1 MSALSIPSDINDPNM
16 SSSNSHEKNLVDKNF
31 EQNRVEPSG
40 RKASV
45 KQRNYILND
54 VGALKKK
61 LKAEG
66 KKHEVSIGKE
76 AKDAS
81 NITVPMKASFFEFVK
96 AHFINDM
103 LDNVNILKVDNAEG
117 VKAATDNFGDAFVEY
132 LMEITFKVNKH
143 VHCIKLT
150 AYTTTSQ
157 LVFQPI
163 GEKSGPKEHL
173 GQKGTPRFFVE
184 NFLLPWCSK
193 AISEKRY
200 NEDIA
205 SKYYTALKEE
215 IRKLDI
221 MKLDMKK
228 ANKSTL
234 IEVDSMSKA
243 DAKCAA
249 KVCNFQGINPQ
260 NRAAVGVCAK
270 CGNVEHFACVKIKT
284 DHKEDIIRGVQK
296 YFCSTCFTNNPSLI
310 LPETGALVRSRERLD
325 SLPLM
330 GQGYLR
336 ITHSTTAKPVQKDQN
351 TEIKKCGICDFQAN
365 SLQELGTHL
374 DTEHKPKCFSCDK
387 TFETSTDLIKHTAKE
402 HNIQCNICDA
412 SFTDKKRLKE
422 HTKNTHEH
430 ACQHC
435 DDLFCSTEELKDHV
449 ESNHKFPCSSCNQIF
464 NGENEVEH
472 HIIKNHRYS
481 CSTCTSIFK
490 SHEDLNRHIETE
502 HSKSTEQCPFCQES
516 FPNKSDLEAHVSKQ
530 HEFSCNIC
538 DKTFTNKKSLKEHYQ
553 NVHEH
558 VCQHCDDHFS
568 SSENLRDHIESKHKS
583 PNPSVNQVLNEER
596 AVNNQMDT
604 NHMFSCSTC
613 TEIFKSKD
621 DLKEHMDKEH
631 ISNQSINFGT
641 SEQVEPIEK
650 CSFCPESF
658 PDKSNLDTH
667 VIAKHT
673 YACKHCEAVLTTN
686 TALDEH
692 LQESHAFL
700 CLTCNTSFPTE
711 IDSITHKD
719 AVHRSKDM
727 GILTCF
733 TCEIIF
739 KSVKDVKN
747 HMEEE
752 HTHEC
757 ETCHSKFKTKTLLRK
772 HISDSKHMQIAKFKC
787 QFCNESPT
795 NNEDLQKHIQNEHTF
810 TCETCEY
817 TGIGEEA
824 MEDHILEKHGQ
835 PDNNGWYKCDDCTFQ
850 SREKSDFGEHFKTNH
865 GSNSKSISN
874 KTSEKEIRLE
884 IELRQLKNNLGR
896 LEAIYHEALEENN
909 NIKSEYEA
917 KLMTV
922 QDDLTTTKAQN
933 EALEEKVDILFKLG
947 RSYLEQ
953 GKTTTIKDNTKDK
966 NIDEIIEIDNEQ
978 TDVSIESLE
987 SWTTKKLRGFKR
999 VNPAANC
1006 VSTGVTNL
1014 TYTAPKKKHS
1024 SSSSSPSSGKSLSPS
1039 TPAPAQPDSTPPP
1052 SDMREAQQ
1060 SEKQSEFG
1068 RDKFCHYFVN
1078 MGKCTFE
1085 ERTGKKCK
1093 FQHRQAPMCR
1103 LGTSCGRPKCMYSHP
1118 KLNGKNNF
1126 LEYPR
1131 EYHPQMNPWQIGHV
1145 MNPWIIP
1152 QTNQFIP
1159 NPWNMGK
1166 TNTNIWNNQRNQ

>member
-1 MSALSIPSDINDPNM
+1 MSALSITSDMNDPNM
-16 SSSNSHEKNLVDKNF
+16 SSSNSHEKTVVDKNF
-31 EQNRVEPSG
+31 EQKRVEPGG

-296 YFCSTCFTNNPSLI
+296 YFCSTCFKHNPSLI

-374 DTEHKPKCFSCDK
+374 DTEHKPKCLSCDK
-387 TFETSTDLIKHTAKE
+387 TFETSTDLIEHTAKE

-481 CSTCTSIFK
+481 CSTCTSTFT
-490 SHEDLNRHIETE
+490 SHEDLNQHIENE
-502 HSKSTEQCPFCQES
+502 HTLNQSNQIQSKSTELCPFCPES
-516 FPNKSDLEAHVSKQ
+516 YPNKSDLEVHVSKQ
-530 HEFSCNIC
+530 HEFSC
-538 DKTFTNKKSLKEHYQ
+538 
-553 NVHEH
+553 
-558 VCQHCDDHFS
+558 
-568 SSENLRDHIESKHKS
+568 
-583 PNPSVNQVLNEER
+583 
-596 AVNNQMDT
+596 
-604 NHMFSCSTC
+604 
-613 TEIFKSKD
+613 
-621 DLKEHMDKEH
+621 
-631 ISNQSINFGT
+631 
-641 SEQVEPIEK
+641 
-650 CSFCPESF
+650 
-658 PDKSNLDTH
+658 
-667 VIAKHT
+667 
-673 YACKHCEAVLTTN
+673 KHCEATFTTN
-686 TALDEH
+686 NDLDKH
-692 LQESHAFL
+692 IHESHAVLCIPCNISFL
-700 CLTCNTSFPTE
+700 TE
-711 IDSITHKD
+711 KDCSTHKETIHSSTD
-719 AVHRSKDM
+719 KEKSKCV
-727 GILTCF
+727 L
-733 TCEIIF
+733 CEIMFNSIEQ
-739 KSVKDVKN
+739 VKN
-747 HMEEE
+747 HMNEE

-757 ETCHSKFKTKTLLRK
+757 QTCEMKFKTKTLLKEHLHTK
-772 HISDSKHMQIAKFKC
+772 HVEIVHRNQC
-787 QFCNESPT
+787 GFCNEELTSP
-795 NNEDLQKHIQNEHTF
+795 EELKDHIQSQHTF
-810 TCETCEY
+810 DCEICGY

-824 MEDHILEKHGQ
+824 MEDHILEKHAE
-835 PDNNGWYKCDDCTFQ
+835 PDVNGMYTCDDCTFQ
-850 SREKSDFGEHFKTNH
+850 SREKSGFGEHFKVNH
-865 GSNSKSISN
+865 GSKSKLKLN
-874 KTSEKEIRLE
+874 KPSEKEIRLE
-884 IELRQLKNNLGR
+884 NELRQLKNNLGR
-896 LEAIYHEALEENN
+896 LETMYNEALEENN

-917 KLMTV
+917 KLMLAN
-922 QDDLTTTKAQN
+922 DNLTSLKAEN
-933 EALEEKVDILFKLG
+933 EALEEKVDVLFKLG
-947 RSYLEQ
+947 RSYLNQ
-953 GKTTTIKDNTKDK
+953 GTKTTNDNQK
-966 NIDEIIEIDNEQ
+966 NNSSDEIIEIDGEQ
-978 TDVSIESLE
+978 TDVCIESLE

-999 VNPAANC
+999 VNPTVN
-1006 VSTGVTNL
+1006 SKKPSETNL
-1014 TYTAPKKKHS
+1014 SNPGPKKQHS
-1024 SSSSSPSSGKSLSPS
+1024 SSPSSSSPSRMSSPSSTPSDTGNITTSSLSPS
-1039 TPAPAQPDSTPPP
+1039 DIRVA
-1052 SDMREAQQ
+1052 Q
-1060 SEKQSEFG
+1060 SEKQGESY
-1068 RDKFCHYFVN
+1068 RDKYCHYFVN
-1078 MGKCTFE
+1078 TGKCSFE
-1085 ERTGKKCK
+1085 ERTGNKCK
-1093 FQHRQAPMCR
+1093 FQHSQAPMCR
-1103 LGTSCGRPKCMYSHP
+1103 MGTSCRRPKCMFSHP
-1118 KLNGKNNF
+1118 KINRTHSF
-1126 LEYPR
+1126 LEHPR
-1131 EYHPQMNPWQIGHV
+1131 EFPTHLNPWQFRQAIS
-1145 MNPWIIP
+1145 PWIIP
-1152 QTNQFIP
+1152 QPSQFIP
-1159 NPWNMGK
+1159 NPWTIQDQNMEQS
-1166 TNTNIWNNQRNQ
+1166 NPNIWNTQRYARNQ